1 MSLEALQ
8 EVIETSRQE
17 DESESPEEVNAEPKN
32 ASDYLDLIL
41 QKNTKLSGIIDCIR
55 GFKGEEAG
63 EDLGNL
69 GWAMHDF
76 TDAIGQ
82 LVNDLWDHLRNI
94 GALKIEEAA
103 KSTEE

>member
-8 EVIETSRQE
+8 EAIETNRQE
-17 DESESPEEVNAEPKN
+17 AEPDSTDKTKEDPKD

-55 GFKGEEAG
+55 GFTGEGGG

-76 TDAIGQ
+76 TDAIEQ
-82 LVNDLWDHLRNI
+82 LVEDLWDHLKNI
-94 GALKIEEAA
+94 GALKVEEAA

>member
-8 EVIETSRQE
+8 EAIETNRQE
-17 DESESPEEVNAEPKN
+17 AEPDSTDKTKEDPKT
-32 ASDYLDLIL
+32 ASDYLDLIM

-55 GFKGEEAG
+55 GFEVEDGRG
-63 EDLGNL
+63 DLGNL
-69 GWAMHDF
+69 GWAMYDF

-82 LVNDLWDHLRNI
+82 LADDLWDHLRNI
-94 GALKIEEAA
+94 GALKVEEAS